1 MSSPHASPAC
11 RGRAVLSL
19 VASIGVIGC
28 VLVGSSAGAY
38 AAGSTVRTTDPGLVA
53 LHRTAA
59 TAGFL
64 AYALMVG
71 TVCWGIL
78 TTTHIAR
85 RGIRRQTLYGG
96 HMTMAIMTMSF
107 LVVHI
112 AGNVFNPTNT
122 LSALNA
128 LIPFF
133 PGNSLG
139 VTFGVV
145 GGELSL
151 AIIISVWLQQRLG
164 YRTWH
169 VIHRLAYPAYAL
181 ALLHT
186 VISGSDVR
194 NQLIVV
200 GLGTSLL
207 SVVVLFVLRALPST
221 SLVRRRLAP
230 AEY

>member
-1 MSSPHASPAC
+1 MQSVATL
-11 RGRAVLSL
+11 GVIGTVL
-19 VASIGVIGC
+19 VAS
-28 VLVGSSAGAY
+28 SKPAH
-38 AAGSTVRTTDPGLVA
+38 AAIVATATTTSDPGLVA

-107 LVVHI
+107 IAIHI
-112 AGNVFNPTNT
+112 AGNLFNPTNS
-122 LSALNA
+122 LHALNA
-128 LIPFF
+128 VVPFF
-133 PGNSLG
+133 PGSSLG

-145 GGELSL
+145 SGELSM
-151 AIIISVWLQQRLG
+151 AIIVSVWLQQRLG

-169 VIHRLAYPAYAL
+169 VIHRLAYPAYCL
-181 ALLHT
+181 ALGHT
-186 VISGSDVR
+186 IVSGSDVHQ
-194 NQLIVV
+194 QLIVV
-200 GLGTSLL
+200 GLAASCL
-207 SVVVLFVLRALPST
+207 SVVALFVLRAMPST
-221 SLVRRRLAP
+221 SLVRRRLSP
-230 AEY
+230 AEF